1 MHPVIE
7 NYLSTVNN
15 LAMLDPKKLPFD
27 VLEAMAEMTTQ
38 DLFKTC
44 IQLSILQNNVPKKEK
59 VLTMN
64 EEEMM
69 LLAEEY
75 AKAVLKRIHD

>member
-15 LAMLDPKKLPFD
+15 LVMLDPKRLPFD
-27 VLEAMAEMTTQ
+27 VLEAMAEMDTEE
-38 DLFKTC
+38 LFKTC
-44 IQLSILQNNVPKKEK
+44 VQLSILQNNIPSDDK
-59 VLTMN
+59 VLTMR

-69 LLAEEY
+69 SLAEEY
-75 AKAVLKRIHD
+75 AKEVLKRIDA